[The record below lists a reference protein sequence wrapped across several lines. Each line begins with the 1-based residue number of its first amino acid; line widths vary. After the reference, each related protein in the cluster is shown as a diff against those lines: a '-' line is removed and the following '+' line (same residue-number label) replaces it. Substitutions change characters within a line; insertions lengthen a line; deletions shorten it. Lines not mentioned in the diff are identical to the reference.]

1 MLIQILI
8 VSLVLV
14 FIDIPYY
21 YLNVTDIKQ
30 MYHNIQ
36 GHETSLKLLPSLI
49 MYILMGSSIYYLCL
63 KNDLQLNNKILLS
76 AILGF
81 SIYSIHHF
89 NNLSIL
95 EKWEYKQALLDT
107 LWGTTL
113 FSVTTILS
121 ETIFKLD
128 FLPL

>member
-14 FIDIPYY
+14 FIDLPYY

-49 MYILMGSSIYYLCL
+49 V
-63 KNDLQLNNKILLS
+63 K
-76 AILGF
+76 
-81 SIYSIHHF
+81 
-89 NNLSIL
+89 
-95 EKWEYKQALLDT
+95 
-107 LWGTTL
+107 
-113 FSVTTILS
+113 
-121 ETIFKLD
+121 
-128 FLPL
+128 